1 MPRQNR
7 SSDLLGEAGRNIEM
21 SLKELESKS
30 TMLISALKKDIE
42 IIKSNRTELKD
53 QIEGKFPEEEGQEEE
68 NASGGGE

>member
-1 MPRQNR
+1 
-7 SSDLLGEAGRNIEM
+7 M